1 MHINRSSALQPMGGT
16 RAVPGEKCRREG
28 VVETGCNGLAAAPTS
43 IPPVLFGDGGGNG
56 GDGNGMKLSFGK
68 ERGVLSV
75 LSFFFFPLA
84 IQIYFNWQLMK
95 FIFSKPNLF
104 QS

>member
-43 IPPVLFGDGGGNG
+43 TPPVLFGDGG
-56 GDGNGMKLSFGK
+56 
-68 ERGVLSV
+68 RGWRR
-75 LSFFFFPLA
+75 
-84 IQIYFNWQLMK
+84 WQWNEAELWK
-95 FIFSKPNLF
+95 RT
-104 QS
+104 

>member
-28 VVETGCNGLAAAPTS
+28 VVEMGCNGLAAAPTS
-43 IPPVLFGDGGGNG
+43 LPLCYLGMGGGDG

-68 ERGVLSV
+68 EHDVLSV
-75 LSFFFFPLA
+75 LSFFFSPLLYKS
-84 IQIYFNWQLMK
+84 ILIGN
-95 FIFSKPNLF
+95 
-104 QS
+104 

>member
-28 VVETGCNGLAAAPTS
+28 VVEMGCNGLAAAPTS
-43 IPPVLFGDGGGNG
+43 LPLCYLGMGGGDG

-68 ERGVLSV
+68 EHDVLSV

-95 FIFSKPNLF
+95 FIFSKPNLL